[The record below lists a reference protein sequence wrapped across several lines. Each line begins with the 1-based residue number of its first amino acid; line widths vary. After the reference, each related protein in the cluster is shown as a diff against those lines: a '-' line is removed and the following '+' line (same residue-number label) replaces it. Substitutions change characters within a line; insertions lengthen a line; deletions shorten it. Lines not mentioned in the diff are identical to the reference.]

1 MSGHHD
7 RDGLC
12 DGHIHGIRVKE
23 QSSRS
28 EFWRVC
34 WKKLRPCTVQEQAE
48 EQDLSPKRM
57 SLSLA
62 LYVPGDIRNCMSR
75 FDFFALSERG
85 LRTRNDD
92 AYCSEQI
99 GDYYVFAIADGLD
112 GHPFGDIASMTA
124 IDAIRDAVKNTPG
137 SPRDRLVSGIRNADA
152 EVRALSLQSPKHAA
166 LATKLVVCLIDE
178 KMGCTVLDAGECGRD
193 HRQTDHSQCKVEDD
207 TIVGERMRR
216 FF

>member
-1 MSGHHD
+1 MIVMACATDISMSYAAKSSLP
-7 RDGLC
+7 GLNF
-12 DGHIHGIRVKE
+12 GGG
-23 QSSRS
+23 
-28 EFWRVC
+28 

-112 GHPFGDIASMTA
+112 GHPFGDIASTTA

-137 SPRDRLVSGIRNADA
+137 SPPGTGWYPASGMLMQRSGLCRCSPRNIPPS
-152 EVRALSLQSPKHAA
+152 RQNSLCAL
-166 LATKLVVCLIDE
+166 
-178 KMGCTVLDAGECGRD
+178 
-193 HRQTDHSQCKVEDD
+193 
-207 TIVGERMRR
+207 
-216 FF
+216 